1 MPKQTIT
8 EFDSWSIVNSSIQF
22 IKSGTQQPGEKFGS
36 VGTISFEPE
45 TSTLQKK
52 EGRVVTKEKIVT
64 TKLNVSVSAH
74 IPVTVARDFFGLTND
89 GLKPGIYSYGEG
101 SLGRDFVWT
110 ADVVDV
116 FEEVTKLIAF
126 PKASNSAGLTLSID
140 ATQEELA
147 LLELTFSAVADSAG
161 QFYYEA
167 LVPELEDPT
176 IADKW
181 HTAFNRTLIAAPDT
195 P

>member
-1 MPKQTIT
+1 MVVQTIT

-22 IKSGTQQPGEKFGS
+22 IKSGVKAPGMKFGS

-45 TSTLQKK
+45 TSTLQKR
-52 EGRVVTKEKIVT
+52 EGRVITKEKIVT

-74 IPVTVARDFFGLTND
+74 IPVEVARDFFGLSNE

-101 SLGRDFVWT
+101 SLGKDFVWT
-110 ADVVDV
+110 ADVVDD
-116 FEEVTKLIAF
+116 FEEITKLIAF

-140 ATQEELA
+140 STQEELA
-147 LLELTFSAVADSAG
+147 LLELSFSAVADSAG

-167 LVPELEDPT
+167 LVPELDDPT
-176 IADKW
+176 IAETW
-181 HTAFNRTLIAAPDT
+181 HTDFDRTLIAAPDT

>member
-1 MPKQTIT
+1 MVVQTIT

-22 IKSGTQQPGEKFGS
+22 IKSGTKEQGMKFGS

-45 TSTLQKK
+45 TSTLQKR
-52 EGRVVTKEKIVT
+52 EGRVITKEKIVT

-74 IPVTVARDFFGLTND
+74 IPVEVARDFFGLSNE
-89 GLKPGIYSYGEG
+89 GLKAGIYSYGEG
-101 SLGRDFVWT
+101 SLGKDFVWT
-110 ADVVDV
+110 ADVVDD

-140 ATQEELA
+140 STQEELA
-147 LLELTFSAVADSAG
+147 LLELSFSAVADSAG

-167 LVPELEDPT
+167 LVPELDDPT
-176 IADKW
+176 IAETW
-181 HTAFNRTLIAAPDT
+181 HTDFDRTLIAAPDT

>member
-1 MPKQTIT
+1 MVVQQIT

-22 IKSGTQQPGEKFGS
+22 IKAGAQQPGIKFGS

-45 TSTLQKK
+45 TSTLQKR
-52 EGRVVTKEKIVT
+52 EGRVITKEKIVT

-74 IPVTVARDFFGLTND
+74 IPVEVARDFFGLSNE

-101 SLGRDFVWT
+101 SLGKDFVWT
-110 ADVVDV
+110 ADVVDD

-140 ATQEELA
+140 STQEELA
-147 LLELTFSAVADSAG
+147 LLELSFSAVADTAG

-167 LVPELEDPT
+167 LVPELEDPS
-176 IADKW
+176 IAETW
-181 HTAFNRTLIAAPDT
+181 HTDFDRTLIAAPDS

>member
-1 MPKQTIT
+1 MVVQQIT

-22 IKSGTQQPGEKFGS
+22 IKSGVKEAGMKFGS

-45 TSTLQKK
+45 TSTLQKR
-52 EGRVVTKEKIVT
+52 EGRVITKEKIVT

-74 IPVTVARDFFGLTND
+74 IPVEVARDFFGLSNE

-101 SLGRDFVWT
+101 SLGKDFVWT
-110 ADVVDV
+110 ADVVDD

-140 ATQEELA
+140 STQEELA
-147 LLELTFSAVADSAG
+147 LLELSFSAVADTAG

-176 IADKW
+176 IAETW
-181 HTAFNRTLIAAPDT
+181 HTDFDRTLIAAPDT

>member
-1 MPKQTIT
+1 MAAQTIT
-8 EFDSWSIVNSSIQF
+8 EFDSWSIINSSIQF
-22 IKSGTQQPGEKFGS
+22 FEGGTKKPGEKFGS

-45 TSTLQKK
+45 TSTLSKK
-52 EGRVVTKEKIVT
+52 EGRVVTKEKVVT

-74 IPVTVARDFFGLTND
+74 IPITVARDFFGLSNED
-89 GLKPGIYSYGEG
+89 LKPGVYSYGQG
-101 SLGRDFVWT
+101 SLGKDFTWT
-110 ADVVDV
+110 ADVVDD
-116 FEEVTKLIAF
+116 FEDITKLIAF
-126 PKASNSAGLTLSID
+126 PKASNSAGLTLNID
-140 ATQEELA
+140 SSQEELA
-147 LLELTFSAVADSAG
+147 LLELSFSAVADSAG

-181 HTAFNRTLIAAPDT
+181 HTDFTRDLVAAVET

>member
-1 MPKQTIT
+1 MVVQTIT

-22 IKSGTQQPGEKFGS
+22 IKSGVKAPGMKFGS

-45 TSTLQKK
+45 TSTLQKR
-52 EGRVVTKEKIVT
+52 EGRVITKEKIVT

-74 IPVTVARDFFGLTND
+74 IPVEVARDFFGLSNE

-101 SLGRDFVWT
+101 SLGKDFVWT
-110 ADVVDV
+110 ADVVDD

-140 ATQEELA
+140 STQEELA
-147 LLELTFSAVADSAG
+147 LLELSFSAVADSAG

-167 LVPELEDPT
+167 LVPELDDPT
-176 IADKW
+176 IAETW
-181 HTAFNRTLIAAPDT
+181 HTDFDRTLIAAPDT

>member
-1 MPKQTIT
+1 MAAQQIT
-8 EFDSWSIVNSSIQF
+8 EFDSWSILNSSIQF
-22 IKSGTQQPGEKFGS
+22 FKAGTQEEGTKFGS

-45 TSTLQKK
+45 TSTLSKRT
-52 EGRVVTKEKIVT
+52 GRVISKEKVIT

-74 IPVTVARDFFGLTND
+74 IPVQVARDFFGLSNE
-89 GLKPGIYSYGEG
+89 GLKPGVYSYGEG
-101 SLGRDFVWT
+101 SLGKDFVWT
-110 ADVVDV
+110 ADVVDD
-116 FEEVTKLIAF
+116 FEDVTKLIAF

-140 ATQEELA
+140 ASQEELA

-176 IADKW
+176 IEEQW
-181 HTAFNRTLIAAPDT
+181 HTKFDRTLVAAPDT